1 MGERSKRKSSRPREW
16 ETLKTQVEPL
26 PRMGNAQNTSRA
38 APRMGNAQNAGR
50 AAPENGKRSKRKSSR
65 PENGERSKTNLRTKF
80 RGRAVESV
88 TASSR
93 RIKGKM
99 FQPRKA
105 VAV

>member
-50 AAPENGKRSKRKSSR
+50 AAPENGKRSKTQVEPPLRMGNAQNKSSDEV
-65 PENGERSKTNLRTKF
+65 P
-80 RGRAVESV
+80 RAGGGV
-88 TASSR
+88 R
-93 RIKGKM
+93 DGK
-99 FQPRKA
+99 QPSN
-105 VAV
+105 